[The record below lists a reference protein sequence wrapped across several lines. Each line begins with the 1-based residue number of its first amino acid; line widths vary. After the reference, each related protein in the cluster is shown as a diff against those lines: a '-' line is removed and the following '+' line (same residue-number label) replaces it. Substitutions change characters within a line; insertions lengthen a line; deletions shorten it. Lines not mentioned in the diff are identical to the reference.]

1 MHATNFYSLRDPLHP
16 HQTDRVLDNEAKSPP
31 HLPQPF
37 STLKL
42 GTLNVRGL
50 RSKFEDVLY
59 TLVAEQMDILCLTE
73 TLLSSDIVDEEV
85 QVDGYCLV
93 RQDRTALAVV
103 AGSRC
108 IFTSPYPY
116 VVFNFLLTH
125 RTASKDQKL
134 KLCLSNFKDNGE
146 IFFSPEK
153 IFRSKS
159 TNQEGVHSAHQTG
172 LCFAISRFSQ
182 VVFIPRAQ
190 PSAQSF
196 FFFFSIS
203 NSFWY

>member
-1 MHATNFYSLRDPLHP
+1 MNKDNCSLKLTHMHATNFYSLRDPHHP

-73 TLLSSDIVDEEV
+73 TLLSSDIVDQEV

-93 RQDRTALAVV
+93 RQDRTGCGGGVAVYFHESLPIRRV
-103 AGSRC
+103 QFSVDSQDSVQRSKVE
-108 IFTSPYPY
+108 T
-116 VVFNFLLTH
+116 VFVELQGQRRNILLT
-125 RTASKDQKL
+125 
-134 KLCLSNFKDNGE
+134 
-146 IFFSPEK
+146 
-153 IFRSKS
+153 
-159 TNQEGVHSAHQTG
+159 
-172 LCFAISRFSQ
+172 
-182 VVFIPRAQ
+182 
-190 PSAQSF
+190 
-196 FFFFSIS
+196 
-203 NSFWY
+203 